1 MKSWI
6 LLIKLSSAHFLK
18 TVSGVKTFGDILVR
32 FKPANYRSDQFSHC
46 VCVKSWSKWSDVC
59 AFVLSVCCVGHA
71 MRGGQ
76 QRHRQQGEDQRRERG
91 GGDKWHGVRCGA
103 LPVGVDWES
112 PAALPSPASRLYDSE
127 FEFLSHTRAHA
138 HTHTHTHTHTDT
150 HLSVSHSMDV

>member
-138 HTHTHTHTHTDT
+138 HTHTHTDT